1 MAVRLLVPGGSERCV
16 VSAAGLVALKKEQ
29 IPIESYFAV
38 SGSILNVI
46 ADVLGL
52 EKDLEEVWKNIN
64 VKEELQ
70 NVDYIDLALE
80 NIISFID
87 SRRYTR
93 WIMWKLPW
101 LKTVLPAKK
110 EAKSIFRNKFIN
122 MLIEKYITPE
132 NYEKLKKAPLI
143 EFPVLNIIDGKVE
156 FISNHQN
163 LSYELFKKFVR
174 AAVSIP
180 MLYPA
185 EEING
190 KIYVD
195 GGFLKNLFL
204 GPALYRCQTGD
215 ILFILHTFPK
225 TPVKLD
231 HYTTQWLFVGW
242 RSTELRHVINPEG
255 NLEKLDEWLV
265 FCKKIEKIFNFML
278 PWRWFFR
285 KPRNKLFRFTER
297 ATLAR
302 IGRRLKFIKFPLV
315 KKVEIYPD
323 YNLNIFKS
331 ASPSKKDLSEAF
343 DDCEEKTRKV
353 TKEEISPHIEPQ
365 TLQTKF

>member
-16 VSAAGLVALKKEQ
+16 VSAAGLVALKKEK

-38 SGSILNVI
+38 SGSIFNTI
-46 ADVLGL
+46 ADALGL
-52 EKDLEEVWKNIN
+52 QKDLEETWKNIN
-64 VKEELQ
+64 VKEDLQ
-70 NVDYIDLALE
+70 DIDYIDLAWE

-87 SRRYTR
+87 SRRYAR

-101 LKTVLPAKK
+101 LKTVLPPKK

-122 MLIEKYITPE
+122 MLIDKYITPE

-143 EFPVLNIIDGKVE
+143 EFPVLNITDGKVE

-231 HYTTQWLFVGW
+231 RYTTQWLFVGW

-255 NLEKLDEWLV
+255 NLDKLNEWFD
-265 FCKKIEKIFNFML
+265 FCKKIEKILNLSL
-278 PWRWFFR
+278 PWRWLFR
-285 KPRNKLFRFTER
+285 KPRHKLFRFTEK
-297 ATLAR
+297 TVLGK
-302 IGRRLKFIKFPLV
+302 IGRKLKFIKFPLI
-315 KKVEIYPD
+315 KTVEIYPD

-343 DDCEEKTRKV
+343 DNCEEKARKIIQEWIKV
-353 TKEEISPHIEPQ
+353 
-365 TLQTKF
+365 